1 MSSLSPF
8 NLLTRLWFLLF
19 HIKHKFSRKV
29 FFFKDK
35 CPQKKNLFTQKKSTF
50 LFMFIFFFFYS
61 ILFCPFRST
70 KTDMDLSVIIG
81 STTDATELST
91 WNIRFDVRM
100 LATQWNRSAEIPRNS
115 FVLTTKKFGLQTN
128 QHVTILNGSTETP
141 KTSTYH
147 QHLQLNTPTHKHTHK
162 KKVF

>member
-1 MSSLSPF
+1 MSTEKKPF
-8 NLLTRLWFLLF
+8 HTKKI
-19 HIKHKFSRKV
+19 HIFIYV
-29 FFFKDK
+29 Y
-35 CPQKKNLFTQKKSTF
+35 LF
-50 LFMFIFFFFYS
+50 LFLFYP
-61 ILFCPFRST
+61 FCPFRST

>member
-1 MSSLSPF
+1 MIFAFPHWPHIFTESFFFQWQMSSE
-8 NLLTRLWFLLF
+8 R
-19 HIKHKFSRKV
+19 
-29 FFFKDK
+29 
-35 CPQKKNLFTQKKSTF
+35 KNLFTQKKSTF

-61 ILFCPFRST
+61 ILFCPIRST

-91 WNIRFDVRM
+91 RNIRFDVRM

-147 QHLQLNTPTHKHTHK
+147 QDLQLKTPTHKHTHK
-162 KKVF
+162 KKSFKLNRK